1 MDLNVQLMSEI
12 RDQWS
17 GEIYR
22 ACQASSVPPAFL
34 AALVANES
42 GGKKD
47 AKRFEPNVLAD
58 LWQVLLGR
66 KGTYGSIIRADLYL
80 YALPEALPQLSRS
93 DPAIDAIFS
102 AAFQRIDGLA
112 TSWGLTQVMGYHVIE
127 RLSTLQRAEDLTD
140 PSNCLPYSVRLL
152 ANFAIEFG
160 LSLASDF
167 QQMFACWNTG
177 KPNGKTA
184 DPDYVSRGLA
194 RMRLYSQL
202 PPPDVLPL
210 AESIT

>member
-1 MDLNVQLMSEI
+1 VDLNLQLMTEI
-12 RDQWS
+12 RDQWGGNIS
-17 GEIYR
+17 A

-42 GGKKD
+42 GGKPD

-66 KGTYGSIIRADLYL
+66 KATYGSIIRADLYL
-80 YALPEALPQLSRS
+80 YALPEAVPQLSRAE
-93 DPAIDAIFS
+93 PAIDAIFS
-102 AAFQRIDGLA
+102 ATFQRIDGLA
-112 TSWGLTQVMGYHVIE
+112 TSWGLTQVMGYHVLE
-127 RLSTLQRAEDLTD
+127 RLSSLQHAEDLIV
-140 PSNCLPYSVRLL
+140 PSNCLPQTVRML
-152 ANFAIEFG
+152 AQFAVDFS
-160 LSLASDF
+160 LSLAADF
-167 QQMFACWNTG
+167 QQLFACWNTG